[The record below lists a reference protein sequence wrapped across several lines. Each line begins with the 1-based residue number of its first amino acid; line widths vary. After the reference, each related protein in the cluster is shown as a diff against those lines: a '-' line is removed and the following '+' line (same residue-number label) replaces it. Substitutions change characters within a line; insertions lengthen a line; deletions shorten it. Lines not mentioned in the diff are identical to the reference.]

1 MIKLKTL
8 LAQNYLPYE
17 DIKKQL
23 RLGPRENLSDKDFKA
38 IVDQLYKAG
47 DVNSIY
53 KGKQMRIL
61 IKSGEYDP
69 KMIEKVSQA
78 IGMYFY
84 YNKNKLDNSDARFK
98 RVTQVQ
104 SSSGRSIARK
114 WNR

>member
-1 MIKLKTL
+1 
-8 LAQNYLPYE
+8 
-17 DIKKQL
+17 
-23 RLGPRENLSDKDFKA
+23 
-38 IVDQLYKAG
+38 
-47 DVNSIY
+47 
-53 KGKQMRIL
+53 MRIL

-69 KMIEKVSQA
+69 KMIEKVSRA